1 MEVHRRLGA
10 GFLEA
15 LYQEALSIGLH
26 ENGIPFAREVEIPIV
41 YRDRQLA
48 CTYRAD
54 FVCFG
59 DIIVELKAI
68 KQITEVERAQT
79 INYLK
84 ATGKKRGML
93 LNFGAASLQ
102 KERFAN

>member
-15 LYQEALSIGLH
+15 VYQEALSIELQEG
-26 ENGIPFAREVEIPIV
+26 GIPFEREVDIPII
-41 YRDRQLA
+41 YRGVQLA

-54 FVCFG
+54 FVCYG

-93 LNFGAASLQ
+93 LNFGTASLQ